1 MRTGSFFIAILIGI
15 ALNAQTPSQ
24 PVSEPMYERISPD
37 SAVIISYD
45 SAGNAA
51 IAPESEWDSEQD
63 VRGYIRL
70 EVPGTCL
77 AVVHVNDK
85 NDLPKKRLER
95 ITRASRFLQ
104 IIRSNNDKVV
114 IVSLNDKGQL
124 YISRDGFHTLAE
136 AKARLR
142 DHKGSWVVVHLNQFN
157 RLRPLPEQTDPFS
170 LRLPVQ
176 GTITVANGENLCGLF
191 LKPRG
196 LFDNLIIDW
205 VFWYA
210 SGGFAVKTILERIEL
225 VDNSIQADG
234 QTSVLS
240 RFDEPD
246 EYRVFEKLQ
255 NGKMRLV
262 FLGTN
267 LNEARE
273 FMYTRSGLFLL
284 AQQIDCVDTH

>member
-1 MRTGSFFIAILIGI
+1 MPISRTGPFSIAILIGTP
-15 ALNAQTPSQ
+15 LNAKIPSQ
-24 PVSEPMYERISPD
+24 PISDPMYERITPD

-77 AVVHVNDK
+77 AVVHANDK

-205 VFWYA
+205 VFWYCLRWFRRKNNFGA
-210 SGGFAVKTILERIEL
+210 
-225 VDNSIQADG
+225 
-234 QTSVLS
+234 
-240 RFDEPD
+240 
-246 EYRVFEKLQ
+246 YR
-255 NGKMRLV
+255 
-262 FLGTN
+262 
-267 LNEARE
+267 AR
-273 FMYTRSGLFLL
+273 G
-284 AQQIDCVDTH
+284 